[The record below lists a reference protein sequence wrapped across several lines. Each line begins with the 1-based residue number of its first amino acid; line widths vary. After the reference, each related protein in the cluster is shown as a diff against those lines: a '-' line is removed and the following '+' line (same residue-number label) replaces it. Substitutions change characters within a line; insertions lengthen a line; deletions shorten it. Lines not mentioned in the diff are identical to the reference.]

1 MPDHTPEPASDL
13 EPLLRQWA
21 DDALRADPRVAPH
34 LDELTDHLRSAVE
47 ARIEAGQ
54 DLETAFED
62 ATLAFGEPAAVAAE
76 YLKGHGFL
84 RRWLSDM
91 RTRPNPDRAE
101 WIVAASWIG
110 FSLIWAGATLVADL
124 SVNWM
129 LVGWFSTTFGPLTV
143 VDTILRRRR
152 RRIA

>member
-1 MPDHTPEPASDL
+1 MPDQTPDSTPSEL
-13 EPLLRQWA
+13 EQRLEQWSES
-21 DDALRADPRVAPH
+21 ALRADPRVAPH
-34 LDELTDHLRSAVE
+34 LDELTDHLQAAVE

-54 DLETAFED
+54 DLDTAFDE
-62 ATLAFGEPAAVAAE
+62 AALALGEPTAVAAE
-76 YLKGHGFL
+76 FRKGHGFL

-91 RTRPNPDRAE
+91 NSRPNPDRAE

-110 FSLIWAGATLVADL
+110 LSLFWAGATIVADL

-129 LVGWFSTTFGPLTV
+129 LVGWTATTFGPLTV

-152 RRIA
+152 RRA